1 MNEQQKCEQIRVRE
15 TSRPEGVKLITE
27 FVDRQTLSHTLMVT
41 NDQYSNVGYDLTGA
55 FTLYLID
62 YNRLSKNQKQLQLVI
77 KDVKWVSPT
86 KIRFVTDNPTN
97 LNAETMTEKRLLN

>member
-15 TSRPEGVKLITE
+15 TSRPEGVRLITE
-27 FVDRQTLSHTLMVT
+27 FVDRQTLSHTLLVA

-55 FTLYLID
+55 CTLYLTD
-62 YNRLSKNQKQLQLVI
+62 YSQLSKDKKIVQIKLVI

-97 LNAETMTEKRLLN
+97 LNT